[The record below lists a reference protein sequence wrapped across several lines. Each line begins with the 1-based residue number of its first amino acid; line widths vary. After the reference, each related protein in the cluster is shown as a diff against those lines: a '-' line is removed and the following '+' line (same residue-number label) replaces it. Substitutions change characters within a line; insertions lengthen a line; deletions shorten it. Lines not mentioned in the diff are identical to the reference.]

1 LINLVTPRYTYSKA
15 SIMKI
20 RNESVNTTQ
29 KMKEETQKRDL
40 LKKFKE
46 VMLKKLRT
54 LFSKQASFYFLKL
67 HSASW

>member
-1 LINLVTPRYTYSKA
+1 
-15 SIMKI
+15 MKI

-67 HSASW
+67 HSASWWSSG